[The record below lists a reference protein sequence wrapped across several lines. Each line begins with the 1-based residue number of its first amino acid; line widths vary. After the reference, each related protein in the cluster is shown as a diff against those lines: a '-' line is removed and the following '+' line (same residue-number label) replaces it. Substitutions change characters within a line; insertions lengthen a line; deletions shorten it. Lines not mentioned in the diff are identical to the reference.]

1 MADKG
6 EDLVQYIA
14 EKVVHYIDT
23 PKEERKRNRKLRSS
37 KEAWLSRWFGVVPF
51 ALSMWLEKRKKK
63 LKGALRI
70 KSACSDQRG

>member
-14 EKVVHYIDT
+14 EKVVHYMDT
-23 PKEERKRNRKLRSS
+23 PKEERKRNRKHRGT

-51 ALSMWLEKRKKK
+51 ALSMWLEQRKKK
-63 LKGALRI
+63 LKR
-70 KSACSDQRG
+70 R